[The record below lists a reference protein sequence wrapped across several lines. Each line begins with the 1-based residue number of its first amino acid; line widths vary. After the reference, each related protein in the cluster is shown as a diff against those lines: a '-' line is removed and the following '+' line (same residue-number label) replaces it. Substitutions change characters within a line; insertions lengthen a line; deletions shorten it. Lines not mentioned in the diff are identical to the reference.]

1 MYLTG
6 AAVFSAFVL
15 GALSEHLK
23 VPSVDAIVEKTLES
37 VDNYVHFEGAN
48 SEASTVSK
56 RQGASYWYEN
66 ISHQGISAFGPGG
79 YTVYRNVKSYGAKG
93 ALLLLASAKRA
104 SRNSNYNYYAGD
116 GVTDDT
122 AAINAAISDG
132 ARCGKGCG
140 SSTTTPAVVYFP
152 AGTYLI
158 SSSIIDLYYTQL
170 IGNPNDVPVLK
181 ATSGFSGFG
190 LIDGDPYFTQDLNW
204 GSTTVF
210 YREVRNFILDMRSI
224 PASAAATGIHWPT
237 AQATSLRNIVF
248 QMSAATGTQHVG
260 LFCESGMSVYSVF
273 SSLRAISSHE
283 PKILRL
289 LSRQH
294 PACPASAI
302 ALYEFFTD
310 AII

>member
-1 MYLTG
+1 MLVKMHLAG
-6 AAVFSAFVL
+6 AAVFAAFVL
-15 GALSEHLK
+15 EALSEHLK
-23 VPSVDAIVEKTLES
+23 IPSVDAIVGKTLER
-37 VDNYVHFEGAN
+37 VDKYVHFEGAP
-48 SEASTVSK
+48 SDSSTVLK

-93 ALLLLASAKRA
+93 ALSLLASAKRV
-104 SRNSNYNYYAGD
+104 SRNANYDYCAGD

-248 QMSAATGTQHVG
+248 QMSAASGTQHVG
-260 LFCESGMSVYSVF
+260 LFCESGMSDLCSVPYWRSAAIRAEEITNVYHHDSIQLV
-273 SSLRAISSHE
+273 SS
-283 PKILRL
+283 
-289 LSRQH
+289 QH
-294 PACPASAI
+294 SI
-302 ALYEFFTD
+302 M
-310 AII
+310 